1 MSIAYDKRRKG
12 GDRPNREQL
21 AGPRSKR
28 FKALQVI
35 WRERKEARLET
46 IKQSENQP

>member
-12 GDRPNREQL
+12 GDRQNREQL

-35 WRERKEARLET
+35 LRERKKSRLATERVGL
-46 IKQSENQP
+46 